1 MDKGRRDRERRNH
14 LLQIKPNPAHPL
26 SLFCYKSIEI
36 TTGLLINIPP
46 GKKKKR
52 QLFSSISPVGDW

>member
-26 SLFCYKSIEI
+26 SLS
-36 TTGLLINIPP
+36 L
-46 GKKKKR
+46 
-52 QLFSSISPVGDW
+52 SSVIKASK